1 MRIPEELTSA
11 EAAILTL
18 INEGETH
25 GYALDETIEHR
36 GFRNWTDIGFSSIY
50 AILNRLKKKGFITSR
65 LDSSSQ
71 GPARKLYKITRKGK
85 RVLLK
90 VIRLYL
96 SEPEPPRVRID
107 IGAAHIDLI
116 PQEEAIRC
124 LETYRKKL
132 QNRIKHVKEVR
143 KQQQPLPFGAEII
156 FDHGIVKGSAELRWV
171 ESVIRGLKSR
181 KE

>member
-1 MRIPEELTSA
+1 A

-25 GYALDETIEHR
+25 GYALNETIEYR

-50 AILNRLKKKGFITSR
+50 AILNRLKKKRFITSR

-71 GPARKLYKITRKGK
+71 GPARKLYKITGKGK

-90 VIRLYL
+90 AIRLYL
-96 SEPEPPRVRID
+96 SEPEPPRARID
-107 IGAAHIDLI
+107 IGAAYLNLI

-124 LETYRKKL
+124 LETYREKL
-132 QNRIKHVKEVR
+132 LNRIKHAKKVR
-143 KQQQPLPFGAEII
+143 EQQQPLPFGAEII

-171 ESVIRGLKSR
+171 ESVIRKIKTR